1 MSKATDWRLMSDVD
15 AAAAE
20 RFADLDSVFALDG
33 EIVALDSM
41 TRTLRVEINGRGY
54 YVKRYAGLGK
64 KPLRRWFATPR
75 VQLEWENL
83 GHFADWG
90 IPTARLVGYGLQSQG
105 GRFQRG
111 ALITAEIADT
121 TDLGALARNG
131 DPRLKSR
138 RWLDGVSRQLADIAR
153 RMHSR
158 RFVHGDFKWR
168 NLLVDKANTLHL
180 IDCPSGGFWWPPFL
194 EYRIVKD
201 LACLDKVA
209 KLHLSRTRRLRFYLD
224 YAQKKTL
231 AADDKRRLRK
241 IAGFF
246 TGRDDLV
253 ATAAS
258 LRAAGRNPLPQ
269 ISIALEDGSLV
280 AIHAWQ
286 RILPGKRLTGHG
298 EWQGRKVLAKLF
310 IAERG
315 SERHWQRECSGA
327 ENLKRHGLPTPAVL
341 ASGLLG
347 DGGHYVLYDYLDG
360 AHTPDSARLDELMPV
375 FAQVGRMHAKGLVQE
390 DAHLG
395 NFLLKDGG
403 LYVIDGDAIR
413 GSAAPADCAANLALL
428 LAQLQPQAEEA
439 LRTALLAAYAGGNFG
454 GDTGGNPDVAIDE
467 AQLAAA
473 TMRAREA
480 RLADY
485 LAKSLRDCSLF
496 KSANR
501 VDRFFSNVR
510 SETALLAPLIHDPD
524 AWLEKGIPL
533 KRGRTATLARVE
545 VNGRQLVIKRY
556 NIKGTVHALSR
567 SWRPSRAWHS
577 WLEGHRLNF
586 LGIATPRPLAL
597 VEQRA
602 GPLRGKAW
610 LITEYCDGESLAERY
625 PDPDTAP
632 PAAELDAIGALLGQ
646 LVAARISHGDLK
658 ATNLLWCDGKPHLID
673 LDAMRQHA
681 SAAVFR
687 RAWEKD
693 SARFLRNWPEGSTLR
708 RALEAVLPQA

>member
-1 MSKATDWRLMSDVD
+1 MSRATGWRLLPDVD
-15 AAAAE
+15 PVAAE
-20 RFADLDSVFALDG
+20 CFADLDRVFTLEG
-33 EIVALDSM
+33 EVVAADSM
-41 TRTLRVEINGRGY
+41 TRTLRVEINDRRY

-90 IPTARLVGYGLQSQG
+90 IPTARLVGHGMESRG
-105 GRFQRG
+105 GRFLRG
-111 ALITAEIADT
+111 ALITAEIPDT
-121 TDLGALARNG
+121 TDLAWLARNG

-153 RMHSR
+153 RMHGR

-168 NLLVDKANTLHL
+168 NLLVDKADTLHL

-201 LACLDKVA
+201 LACLDKLA

-231 AADDKRRLRK
+231 GAADKQRIRK
-241 IAGFF
+241 ISRFF
-246 TGRDDLV
+246 SGRDEVL

-258 LRAAGRNPLPQ
+258 LRAAGRNPLSQ
-269 ISIALEDGSLV
+269 IGIALEDGRLLT
-280 AIHAWQ
+280 IRHWQ
-286 RILPGKRLTGHG
+286 RILPGKRLTGSG
-298 EWQGRKVLAKLF
+298 EWQGRQVLAKLF
-310 IAERG
+310 IASRG
-315 SERHWQRECSGA
+315 SERHWQRECRGA
-327 ENLKRHGLPTPAVL
+327 ATLARHGLPTPASL
-341 ASGLLG
+341 ASGLLP
-347 DGGHYVLYDYLDG
+347 DGGHYVLYEYLGGVRSPDG
-360 AHTPDSARLDELMPV
+360 ASLDELHRV
-375 FAQVGRMHAKGLVQE
+375 FALVGRMHARGLVQE

-395 NFLLKDGG
+395 NFLLKNGW
-403 LYVIDGDAIR
+403 LYVIDGDAVR
-413 GSAAPADCAANLALL
+413 ESASPADYTANLALL
-428 LAQLQPQAEEA
+428 FAQLQPQAEA
-439 LRTALLAAYAGGNFG
+439 DMRAALLQAYCSS
-454 GDTGGNPDVAIDE
+454 NPGVAIDE
-467 AQLAAA
+467 AQLTAASA
-473 TMRAREA
+473 RAREV

-485 LAKSLRDCSLF
+485 LDKSLRDCSLF

-501 VDRFFSNVR
+501 VDRFFSIVR

-524 AWLEKGIPL
+524 AWLEKGVSL
-533 KRGRTATLARVE
+533 KRGRTATLARVD
-545 VNGRQLVIKRY
+545 VAGRQLVIKRY

-610 LITEYCDGESLAERY
+610 LISEYCEGKSLAERY
-625 PDPDTAP
+625 PDPDTVP
-632 PAAELDAIGALLGQ
+632 PEAELDAIGALLHQ

-681 SAAVFR
+681 GEAAFR
-687 RAWEKD
+687 RAWQKD
-693 SARFLRNWPEGSTLR
+693 SDRFLRNWPQGSALR
-708 RALEAVLPQA
+708 NALEKVVPQP

>member
-1 MSKATDWRLMSDVD
+1 MSQATGWRLMPDVD
-15 AAAAE
+15 PLAAE

-33 EIVALDSM
+33 EIVAADSM
-41 TRTLRVEINGRGY
+41 TRTLRVEINGLGY

-111 ALITAEIADT
+111 ALITAEIPDT
-121 TDLGALARNG
+121 TDLSWLARNG
-131 DPRLKSR
+131 DLRLKSR

-168 NLLVDKANTLHL
+168 NLLVDTSDILHL

-201 LACLDKVA
+201 LACLDKLA

-224 YAQKKTL
+224 YAQKKALNTS
-231 AADDKRRLRK
+231 DKKRIRK
-241 IAGFF
+241 IVGFF
-246 TGRDDLV
+246 SGRDELV

-269 ISIALEDGSLV
+269 IHIALEDGSLV
-280 AIHAWQ
+280 AIQAWQ
-286 RILPGKRLTGHG
+286 RILPGKRLTGNG
-298 EWQGRKVLAKLF
+298 EWRGRKVLAKLF

-327 ENLKRHGLPTPAVL
+327 ENLKLHGLPTPAVL
-341 ASGLLG
+341 ASGLLSE
-347 DGGHYVLYDYLDG
+347 GGHYVLYDYLDD
-360 AHTPDSARLDELMPV
+360 ARNPDGTVPAELEQV
-375 FAQVGRMHAKGLVQE
+375 FVQVGRMHALGQVQH

-395 NFLLKDGG
+395 NFLLAAGQ
-403 LYVIDGDAIR
+403 LYVIDGEAVR
-413 GSAAPADCAANLALL
+413 GSASPADCTDNLALL
-428 LAQLQPQAEEA
+428 LAQLQPQAEAA
-439 LRTALLAAYAGGNFG
+439 LRTAMLDAYR
-454 GDTGGNPDVAIDE
+454 TGNPGVAVDE
-467 AQLAAA
+467 TYLAAA
-473 TMRAREA
+473 AARAREA

-485 LAKSLRDCSLF
+485 LDKSLRDCSLF
-496 KSANR
+496 ACAHR
-501 VDRFFSNVR
+501 TDRFFSIVR
-510 SETALLAPLIHDPD
+510 AEIGHIGTLMQDPD
-524 AWLEKGIPL
+524 AWLSKGTPL

-545 VNGRQLVIKRY
+545 VDGRQLVIKRY
-556 NIKGTVHALSR
+556 NIKGPVHALSR

-597 VEQRA
+597 IEQRA

-610 LITEYCDGESLAERY
+610 LITECCDGASLAERY

-632 PAAELDAIGALLGQ
+632 PAAELDAIGALLRQ

-658 ATNLLWCDGKPHLID
+658 ATNLLWHDGKPHLID
-673 LDAMRQHA
+673 LDAMRPHA
-681 SAAVFR
+681 GEAAFR

-693 SARFLRNWPEGSTLR
+693 CARFLRNWPQGSALR
-708 RALEAVLPQA
+708 RAMESVLPRP

>member
-1 MSKATDWRLMSDVD
+1 MSQATGWRLMPDVD

-33 EIVALDSM
+33 EIVAADSM

-111 ALITAEIADT
+111 ALITAEIPDT
-121 TDLGALARNG
+121 TDLGWLARHG

-153 RMHSR
+153 RMHGR
-158 RFVHGDFKWR
+158 HFVHGDFKWR
-168 NLLVDKANTLHL
+168 NLLVDKADTLHL

-201 LACLDKVA
+201 LACLDKLA

-224 YAQKKTL
+224 YAQKTTL
-231 AADDKRRLRK
+231 DAGDKRRLRK

-246 TGRDDLV
+246 SGRDELV

-269 ISIALEDGSLV
+269 IRIALEDGSLIAV
-280 AIHAWQ
+280 QAWQ
-286 RILPGKRLTGHG
+286 RILPGKRLTGSG

-327 ENLKRHGLPTPAVL
+327 ENLKRHGLPTPALL

-347 DGGHYVLYDYLDG
+347 DGGHYVLYDYLDC
-360 AHTPDSARLDELMPV
+360 AHNPDGARLEELMPV

-395 NFLLKDGG
+395 NFLLEDGR

-413 GSAAPADCAANLALL
+413 ASAAPADCTANLALL
-428 LAQLQPQAEEA
+428 LAQLQPRAEAEMRPPLLEA
-439 LRTALLAAYAGGNFG
+439 YR
-454 GDTGGNPDVAIDE
+454 DGNPNAVIDE
-467 AQLAAA
+467 AQLATAA
-473 TMRAREA
+473 ARAREA
-480 RLADY
+480 RLVDY
-485 LAKSLRDCSLF
+485 LDKSLRDCSLF
-496 KSANR
+496 KSARR
-501 VDRFFSNVR
+501 VDRFFSIVR
-510 SETALLAPLIHDPD
+510 AETGLLAPLIHDPD
-524 AWLEKGIPL
+524 AWLEKGVPL

-556 NIKGTVHALSR
+556 NIKGPVHALSR

-610 LITEYCDGESLAERY
+610 LISEYCAGASLADRY

-632 PAAELDAIGALLGQ
+632 PAAELDAIGALLRQ
-646 LVAARISHGDLK
+646 LVAAHISHGDLK
-658 ATNLLWCDGKPHLID
+658 ATNILWCDGKPYLID

-681 SAAVFR
+681 GETAFR

-693 SARFLRNWPEGSTLR
+693 SARFLRNWPQGSALR
-708 RALEAVLPQA
+708 RALEAVMPRV

>member
-1 MSKATDWRLMSDVD
+1 MSQATDWRLMPDVD
-15 AAAAE
+15 PVAAA

-33 EIVALDSM
+33 EIVAMDSM

-64 KPLRRWFATPR
+64 KPLRRWLATPR
-75 VQLEWENL
+75 VQLEWQNL

-90 IPTARLVGYGLQSQG
+90 IPTAHLIGYGLQSQG

-111 ALITAEIADT
+111 ALITAEIAGT
-121 TDLGALARNG
+121 TDLGWLARNN

-138 RWLDGVSRQLADIAR
+138 RWLDGVSCQLADIAR
-153 RMHSR
+153 RMHER

-168 NLLVDKANTLHL
+168 NLLVDKADTLHL

-201 LACLDKVA
+201 LACLDKLA

-224 YAQKKTL
+224 YAQKKAL
-231 AADDKRRLRK
+231 DAGDKRRLRK

-246 TGRDDLV
+246 TGRDELV

-269 ISIALEDGSLV
+269 IHIALDDGSLV
-280 AIHAWQ
+280 AVEAWQ
-286 RILPGKRLTGHG
+286 RILPGKRLTGSG
-298 EWQGRKVLAKLF
+298 EWRGRKVLAKLF

-315 SERHWQRECSGA
+315 SERHWQRECRGA
-327 ENLKRHGLPTPAVL
+327 ENLKRHGLPTPALL
-341 ASGLLG
+341 ASGPLC
-347 DGGHYVLYDYLDG
+347 DGGHYVLYDYLAAARNPHG
-360 AHTPDSARLDELMPV
+360 AALAELLPV
-375 FAQVGRMHAKGLVQE
+375 FAQLGRMHAKGLVQE

-395 NFLLKDGG
+395 NFLLEDGR

-413 GSAAPADCAANLALL
+413 GSASPADCTANLALL
-428 LAQLQPQAEEA
+428 LAQLQPRAEAEMRA
-439 LRTALLAAYAGGNFG
+439 ALLQAYS
-454 GDTGGNPDVAIDE
+454 DGNPNAVIDA

-473 TMRAREA
+473 TARAHKA
-480 RLADY
+480 RLVDY
-485 LAKSLRDCSLF
+485 LDKSLRDCSLF
-496 KSANR
+496 KSARR
-501 VDRFFSNVR
+501 VDRFFSIVR
-510 SETALLAPLIHDPD
+510 TETGLLAPLIHDPD
-524 AWLEKGIPL
+524 AWLEKGVPL

-556 NIKGTVHALSR
+556 NIKGPVHALSR

-610 LITEYCDGESLAERY
+610 LITEYCDGENLANRWC
-625 PDPDTAP
+625 DPDTAP
-632 PAAELDAIGALLGQ
+632 PAAELDALGALLRQ

-658 ATNLLWCDGKPHLID
+658 ATNLLWCDGTPHLID

-681 SAAVFR
+681 GEAAFR

-693 SARFLRNWPEGSTLR
+693 CARFLRNWPQGSALR
-708 RALEAVLPQA
+708 RALELVMPRV

>member
-1 MSKATDWRLMSDVD
+1 MSAANDWRLMPDID
-15 AAAAE
+15 PAAAE
-20 RFADLDSVFALDG
+20 RFADLDSVFALEG
-33 EIVALDSM
+33 EIVARDSM
-41 TRTLRVEINGRGY
+41 ALTLRIEINGRRY

-83 GHFADWG
+83 RHFADWG
-90 IPTARLVGYGLQSQG
+90 IPTARLVGYGLQYQG
-105 GRFQRG
+105 GRFLRG
-111 ALITAEIADT
+111 ALITAEIPDT
-121 TDLGALARNG
+121 TDLGWLARNG

-168 NLLVDKANTLHL
+168 NLLVDKTDKLHL
-180 IDCPSGGFWWPPFL
+180 IDCPSGSFWRPPFL

-201 LACLDKVA
+201 LACLDKLA
-209 KLHLSRTRRLRFYLD
+209 KLHLSRSRRLRFYLD
-224 YAQKKTL
+224 YAQK
-231 AADDKRRLRK
+231 AALDSGDKRRIRK
-241 IAGFF
+241 ILGFF
-246 TGRDDLV
+246 SGRDELV

-269 ISIALEDGSLV
+269 ISIALEDGRLMSV
-280 AIHAWQ
+280 RHWQ
-286 RILPGKRLTGHG
+286 RILPGKRLTGSG

-310 IAERG
+310 IAARG
-315 SERHWQRECSGA
+315 SVRHWQRECRGA
-327 ENLKRHGLPTPAVL
+327 ATLATHGLPTPALL
-341 ASGLLG
+341 ASGLLA
-347 DGGHYVLYDYLDG
+347 DGGHYVLYEHLDG
-360 AHTPDSARLDELMPV
+360 AHSPDSASLDELAPV
-375 FAQVGRMHAKGLVQE
+375 FALVGRMHAKGLVQA

-395 NFLLKDGG
+395 NFLLQEGR

-413 GSAAPADCAANLALL
+413 DSAAPADCMDNLALL
-428 LAQLQPQAEEA
+428 LAQLQPQVEAA
-439 LRTALLAAYAGGNFG
+439 LRADLLTAYR
-454 GDTGGNPDVAIDE
+454 GGNPGATIDE

-473 TMRAREA
+473 AARARQA

-485 LAKSLRDCSLF
+485 LDKSLRDCSLF
-496 KSANR
+496 KSAHR
-501 VDRFFSNVR
+501 VDRFFSIVR
-510 SETALLAPLIHDPD
+510 AETGLLAPLIHDPD

-556 NIKGTVHALSR
+556 NIKGPVHALSR

-577 WLEGHRLNF
+577 WVEGHRLGF

-597 VEQRA
+597 IEQRA

-610 LITEYCDGESLAERY
+610 LISEYCDGESLAGRY
-625 PDPDTAP
+625 PDPDTV
-632 PAAELDAIGALLGQ
+632 PAATDLEAIGALLRQ
-646 LVAARISHGDLK
+646 LAAARISHGDLK
-658 ATNLLWCDGKPHLID
+658 ATNLLWCGGKPYLID

-681 SAAVFR
+681 SDAAFA
-687 RAWEKD
+687 RAWRKD
-693 SARFLRNWPEGSTLR
+693 SARFLDNWPQGSALR
-708 RALEAVLPQA
+708 RALEAVMPRF

>member
-1 MSKATDWRLMSDVD
+1 MSQATDWRLMADVD
-15 AAAAE
+15 PLAAA

-33 EIVALDSM
+33 EIVAMDSM
-41 TRTLRVEINGRGY
+41 TRTLRVEISGRCY

-64 KPLRRWFATPR
+64 KPLRRWLATPR
-75 VQLEWENL
+75 VQLEWQNL

-90 IPTARLVGYGLQSQG
+90 IPTARLVGHGLESRG
-105 GRFQRG
+105 GRFLRG
-111 ALITAEIADT
+111 ALITSEIPDT
-121 TDLGALARNG
+121 TDLGWLARNN

-153 RMHSR
+153 RMHER

-168 NLLVDKANTLHL
+168 NLLVDGADRLYL

-201 LACLDKVA
+201 LACLDKLA
-209 KLHLSRTRRLRFYLD
+209 KLHISRTRRLRFYLD
-224 YAQKKTL
+224 YARKKTL
-231 AADDKRRLRK
+231 DAGDKQRLRK

-246 TGRDDLV
+246 SGRDDLV

-269 ISIALEDGSLV
+269 IGIALEDGSLV
-280 AIHAWQ
+280 AVKAWQ
-286 RILPGKRLTGHG
+286 RILPGKRLTGNG
-298 EWQGRKVLAKLF
+298 EWRGRKVLAKLF

-327 ENLKRHGLPTPAVL
+327 ETLARHGLPTPALL
-341 ASGLLG
+341 ASGLLS
-347 DGGHYVLYDYLDG
+347 DGGHYALYDHLD
-360 AHTPDSARLDELMPV
+360 AARSPDSASLDELARV
-375 FAQVGRMHAKGLVQE
+375 FALVGRMHAKGLVQE

-395 NFLLKDGG
+395 NFLLKNGW
-403 LYVIDGDAIR
+403 LYVIDGDAVR
-413 GSAAPADCAANLALL
+413 ESAAPADCAANLALL
-428 LAQLQPQAEEA
+428 LAQLQPRAESA
-439 LRTALLAAYAGGNFG
+439 LRAALLAAYR
-454 GDTGGNPDVAIDE
+454 GGNPGAAIDE
-467 AQLAAA
+467 AQTAAA
-473 TMRAREA
+473 SARARQV

-485 LAKSLRDCSLF
+485 LDKSLRDCSLF
-496 KSANR
+496 KSAQR
-501 VDRFFSNVR
+501 VDRFFSIVR
-510 SETALLAPLIHDPD
+510 AEFALLAPLIHDPD
-524 AWLEKGIPL
+524 AWLEKGVPL

-556 NIKGTVHALSR
+556 NIKGPVHALSR

-577 WLEGHRLNF
+577 WLEGHRLDF

-597 VEQRA
+597 IEQRA

-610 LITEYCDGESLAERY
+610 LISEYCDGASLAGRY

-632 PAAELDAIGALLGQ
+632 PAAELDAIGALFRQ

-658 ATNLLWCDGKPHLID
+658 ATNLLWCDGTPRLID

-681 SAAVFR
+681 GEAAFR

-693 SARFLRNWPEGSTLR
+693 SARFLRNWPQDSTLR
-708 RALEAVLPQA
+708 RALEAIVPQP

>member
-1 MSKATDWRLMSDVD
+1 MNRATDWRLMPDID
-15 AAAAE
+15 AAAAA

-33 EIVALDSM
+33 EIVAADSM

-83 GHFADWG
+83 AHFADWG
-90 IPTARLVGYGLQSQG
+90 IPTAYLVGYGLQSQG

-111 ALITAEIADT
+111 ALITAEIPDT
-121 TDLGALARNG
+121 TDLGALARND
-131 DPRLKSR
+131 DPRLKNR

-153 RMHSR
+153 RMHGR
-158 RFVHGDFKWR
+158 HFVHGDFKWR
-168 NLLVDKANTLHL
+168 NLLVDKTNTLHL

-201 LACLDKVA
+201 LACLDKLA
-209 KLHLSRTRRLRFYLD
+209 KVHLSRTRRLRFYLD

-231 AADDKRRLRK
+231 DAGDKRCLRK
-241 IAGFF
+241 ITSFF
-246 TGRDDLV
+246 RGRDDLV

-269 ISIALEDGSLV
+269 IRIALEDGSLV
-280 AIHAWQ
+280 AVHAWQ
-286 RILPGKRLTGHG
+286 RILPGKRLTGNG

-315 SERHWQRECSGA
+315 SERHWQRECRGA
-327 ENLKRHGLPTPAVL
+327 DTLRRHGLPTPALL
-341 ASGLLG
+341 ASGTLAA
-347 DGGHYVLYDYLDG
+347 GGHFVLYDYLADARNPDG
-360 AHTPDSARLDELMPV
+360 AALDELLPV
-375 FAQVGRMHAKGLVQE
+375 FAQLGRMHARGLVQE

-395 NFLLKDGG
+395 NFLLEDGR

-413 GSAAPADCAANLALL
+413 ESAGAADCAANLALL
-428 LAQLQPQAEEA
+428 LAQLQPQVEAA
-439 LRTALLAAYAGGNFG
+439 LRVALLRAY
-454 GDTGGNPDVAIDE
+454 GDGNPDVAIDT

-473 TMRAREA
+473 TARAHKV
-480 RLADY
+480 RLVDY
-485 LAKSLRDCSLF
+485 LDKSLRDCSLF
-496 KSANR
+496 KSAHR
-501 VDRFFSNVR
+501 VDRFFSMVR
-510 SETALLAPLIHDPD
+510 AETGLLAPLIHDPD
-524 AWLEKGIPL
+524 AWLEKGVPL

-545 VNGRQLVIKRY
+545 VNGRPLVIKRY
-556 NIKGTVHALSR
+556 NIKGPVHALSR

-586 LGIATPRPLAL
+586 LGIATPRALAL

-610 LITEYCDGESLAERY
+610 LITEYCDGASLAERY

-632 PAAELDAIGALLGQ
+632 PAAELDAIGALLRQ

-658 ATNLLWCDGKPHLID
+658 ATNLLWHDGKPHLID
-673 LDAMRQHA
+673 LDAMRPHA
-681 SAAVFR
+681 GEAAFR

-693 SARFLRNWPEGSTLR
+693 CARFLRNWPQGSALR
-708 RALEAVLPQA
+708 RAMESVLPRP

>member
-1 MSKATDWRLMSDVD
+1 MSQANSWRLMPEVD
-15 AAAAE
+15 PAAVE

-83 GHFADWG
+83 EHFADWG

-111 ALITAEIADT
+111 ALITAEIPDT
-121 TDLGALARNG
+121 TDLGWLARNG

-138 RWLDGVSRQLADIAR
+138 RWLDGVSRQLAEIAR

-168 NLLVDKANTLHL
+168 NLLVDKSDILHL

-201 LACLDKVA
+201 LACLDKLA

-224 YAQKKTL
+224 YVQKKTL
-231 AADDKRRLRK
+231 AADDKQRLRK

-269 ISIALEDGSLV
+269 IRIALEDGSLV
-280 AIHAWQ
+280 AVQAWQ
-286 RILPGKRLTGHG
+286 RILPGKRLTGSG
-298 EWQGRKVLAKLF
+298 EWRGRKVLAKLF

-315 SERHWQRECSGA
+315 SERHWQRECRGA
-327 ENLKRHGLPTPAVL
+327 ENLRRHGLPTPALL

-347 DGGHYVLYDYLDG
+347 DGGHYVLYDCLDRARNPEG
-360 AHTPDSARLDELMPV
+360 AALEDLMPV
-375 FAQVGRMHAKGLVQE
+375 FAQVGRMHAGGLVQE

-395 NFLLKDGG
+395 NFLLEGDR

-413 GSAAPADCAANLALL
+413 ESATPADCTGNLALL
-428 LAQLQPQAEEA
+428 LAQLQPQAEAA
-439 LRTALLAAYAGGNFG
+439 LRADLLQSYRS
-454 GDTGGNPDVAIDE
+454 GNPGAAVDE
-467 AQLAAA
+467 VQLAATSA
-473 TMRAREA
+473 SARQR

-485 LAKSLRDCSLF
+485 LDKCLRDCSLF
-496 KSANR
+496 ASAHR
-501 VDRFFSNVR
+501 TDRFFSIVR
-510 SETALLAPLIHDPD
+510 AETTLLAPLIHDPD
-524 AWLEKGIPL
+524 AWLEKGVPL

-556 NIKGTVHALSR
+556 NIKGPVHALSR

-577 WLEGHRLNF
+577 WLEGHRLDF

-610 LITEYCDGESLAERY
+610 LITEYCDGASLAERY
-625 PDPDTAP
+625 SDPDTTP
-632 PAAELDAIGALLGQ
+632 PAAELDAIGALLRQ

-658 ATNLLWCDGKPHLID
+658 ATNLLWCNDKPQLID

-681 SAAVFR
+681 GDAAFR
-687 RAWEKD
+687 RAWERD
-693 SARFLRNWPEGSTLR
+693 SARFLRNWPQGSALR
-708 RALEAVLPQA
+708 LALEAVMPRV

>member
-1 MSKATDWRLMSDVD
+1 MSQANDWRLMPDVD
-15 AAAAE
+15 PAAAQ
-20 RFADLDSVFALDG
+20 RFADLDSVFALEG
-33 EIVALDSM
+33 EMVALDSM
-41 TRTLRVEINGRGY
+41 TRTLRIEISGRHY

-83 GHFADWG
+83 QHFADWG

-105 GRFQRG
+105 GRFLRG
-111 ALITAEIADT
+111 ALITAEIPDAAD
-121 TDLGALARNG
+121 LSGLARNG

-168 NLLVDKANTLHL
+168 NLLVDKDDTLHL

-201 LACLDKVA
+201 LACLDKLA
-209 KLHLSRTRRLRFYLD
+209 KLHLSRSRRLRFYLD
-224 YAQKKTL
+224 YAQKKAL
-231 AADDKRRLRK
+231 DAGDKRRLRK
-241 IAGFF
+241 ILGFF
-246 TGRDDLV
+246 TGRDEPL

-269 ISIALEDGSLV
+269 IDIALDDGRLIS
-280 AIHAWQ
+280 IRHWQ
-286 RILPGKRLTGHG
+286 RILPGKRLTGSG
-298 EWQGRKVLAKLF
+298 EWQGRRVLAKLF
-310 IAERG
+310 IAARG
-315 SERHWQRECSGA
+315 SERHWQRECRGA
-327 ENLKRHGLPTPAVL
+327 ETLATHGLPTPALL
-341 ASGLLG
+341 ASGLLS
-347 DGGHYVLYDYLDG
+347 DGGHYVVYEHLDG
-360 AHTPDSARLDELMPV
+360 ARSPDGASLDELTPV
-375 FAQVGRMHAKGLVQE
+375 FAQVGRMHARGLVQE

-395 NFLLKDGG
+395 NFLLQEGR

-413 GSAAPADCAANLALL
+413 GSAAPADCLDNLALL
-428 LAQLQPQAEEA
+428 LAQLQPQAEA
-439 LRTALLAAYAGGNFG
+439 TMRTILLQAYRS
-454 GDTGGNPDVAIDE
+454 GNPGLAIDE
-467 AQLAAA
+467 AILAAA
-473 TMRAREA
+473 AARAREV

-485 LAKSLRDCSLF
+485 LDKSLRDCSLF
-496 KSANR
+496 KSAHR
-501 VDRFFSNVR
+501 VDRFFSIVR
-510 SETALLAPLIHDPD
+510 AEFGLLAPLIHDPD

-556 NIKGTVHALSR
+556 NIKSPTHALSR
-567 SWRPSRAWHS
+567 CWRPSRAWHS
-577 WLEGHRLNF
+577 WLEGHRLGF

-610 LITEYCDGESLAERY
+610 LISEYCDGDSLASRCH
-625 PDPDTAP
+625 DADTV
-632 PAAELDAIGALLGQ
+632 PAATDLDAIGALLRQ

-658 ATNLLWCDGKPHLID
+658 ATNLLWCGGKPQLID

-681 SAAVFR
+681 GDAAFK
-687 RAWEKD
+687 RAWRKD
-693 SARFLRNWPEGSTLR
+693 SARFLDNWPQGSALR
-708 RALEAVLPQA
+708 SALEAVMPRP